1 MALLPSK
8 ERPRTTRC
16 CCGAASGRGAAA
28 GPAAGPRPTQARNGR
43 VRPPPLGGLPPAP
56 LSTFSTPDSMPV
68 VVHRERGQVPPRVG
82 PGGTLRALVAASL
95 VASPGPGGQGGPAAA
110 APRSRPPQGSLER
123 RLAQLIDVPPF
134 DRAPGGVYAV
144 DDGGRVLYQRT
155 ADRLFVPASNT
166 KLVVTAAALALL
178 PADYRVRTSLYPNG
192 VVAAGVLEGDLVFY
206 GRGDPT
212 FYAGCYGVDTLATG
226 VCDSTFTALDAIAD
240 SLRSKGLRRI
250 TGKLVGDG
258 SYFEPKL
265 IHPGWN
271 AFDLNAWYAAPV
283 SGLGFHGNSMDF
295 TIAPGDAVDRP
306 PVITLSPDLGLISFE
321 NRARTGPPDS
331 NSTIEDN
338 FYRAPGTWDIWAVG
352 RVALGRPPWTVS
364 VALPDPNFYA
374 ARALAFA
381 LQRKGVSIEG
391 GATSTTDSLAYRTGP
406 GPPRPTRRA
415 GEAARGHGLR
425 GPGAGEDRQHQS
437 REQPLRLHRAA
448 RRAYHH
454 LQRAGEQPRRVV
466 FADAGADRLGDRG
479 DWEDQMRKT

>member
-1 MALLPSK
+1 
-8 ERPRTTRC
+8 
-16 CCGAASGRGAAA
+16 
-28 GPAAGPRPTQARNGR
+28 
-43 VRPPPLGGLPPAP
+43 
-56 LSTFSTPDSMPV
+56 MPV

-95 VASPGPGGQGGPAAA
+95 VASSGLAAQGRPAAA
-110 APRSRPPQGSLER
+110 SPRSRPLQGSLER

-134 DRAPGGVYAV
+134 DRATWGVYAV
-144 DDGGRVLYQRT
+144 DDRGRVLYQRN

-166 KLVVTAAALALL
+166 KLVGTAAALVLL
-178 PADYRVRTSLYPNG
+178 PADYRVRTSLYANG

-212 FYAGCYGVDTLATG
+212 FYAGCYGVDTLAAG

-283 SGLGFHGNSMDF
+283 SGLGFHGNSVDF

-338 FYRAPGTWDIWAVG
+338 FYRAPGTWDIWAEG
-352 RVALGRPPWTVS
+352 RVALGRAPWTVS
-364 VALPDPNFYA
+364 VALPDPNLYA

-381 LQRKGVSIEG
+381 LQRRGISIEG
-391 GATSTTDSLAYRTGP
+391 GAASTTDSLAYRTARGAP
-406 GPPRPTRRA
+406 PPRTTRHAAQAAGGHALRESRA
-415 GEAARGHGLR
+415 R
-425 GPGAGEDRQHQS
+425 EDRQHQP

-448 RRAYHH
+448 GRAHPH
-454 LQRAGEQPRRVV
+454 LQRAGEQPERLV
-466 FADAGADRLGDRG
+466 FADAGANRLGGGGNRK
-479 DWEDQMRKT
+479 DQMRTTSAIRLQSSVCPNSAMFELCPGSIFAAGLMKCTAWFTATAASAAPVAISLSFPG